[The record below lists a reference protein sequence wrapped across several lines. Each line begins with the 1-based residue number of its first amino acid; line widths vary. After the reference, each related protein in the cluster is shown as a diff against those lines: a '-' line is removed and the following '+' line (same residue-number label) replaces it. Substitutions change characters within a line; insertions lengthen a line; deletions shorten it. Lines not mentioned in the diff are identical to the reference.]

1 MRRSLAPSQ
10 LHSIKVSPA
19 IQEPPLKSSRT
30 VLNEK
35 NVPDHS
41 PATFVSLYR
50 KSLTPCDTNSHEDLI
65 RDILSKPFRVPMV
78 NYTGGSAD
86 SRALGVRRST
96 SRVALHDPFE
106 EGALVLYSPPE
117 VTAHDALKQESTKQL
132 VHVVVDPMLSKI
144 LRPHQREGVKFMYD
158 CVTGVQIPEN
168 HGCIMADEMGLGKT
182 LQCITLIWTLL
193 RQGPEGKPTI
203 DKAVVVT
210 PSSLLRNWY
219 NEFQKWLHGKV
230 NPLAIDSGSKDEI
243 DSKLACFLSQTGR
256 RIPSPIL
263 IISYETFRLH
273 ASVLHK
279 GSVGLVLCDEGHR
292 LKNSENQ
299 TYQALVQLNCPRRVL
314 LSGTPIQNDLL
325 EYFSLVHFVNMGLLG
340 TANEF
345 RRRYEIPIL
354 RGRDADATDEDQKK
368 GEEILQELLGIVT
381 RCIIRRT
388 QALLTKYLPVKIEQ
402 VVCCNLVPGQR
413 EVYTDFVKR
422 MAREVALK
430 MNADESKLS
439 VSSLASITHL
449 KKLCNHPD
457 LVYEK
462 MATNTDGFHNAL
474 SYFPPSY
481 RGSLESNDAVKPEL
495 SGKFQVLD
503 CLLAV
508 IKATTSDKVVLISNY
523 TQTLDLFERLCCQ
536 RGYNYVRLDGTM
548 TIRKRAKVVER
559 FNDPTSQDFVFMLSS
574 KAGGCGLNL
583 IGANRLVMFDPD
595 WNPANDDQAMARVW
609 RDGQKKQCYIYR
621 LISTG
626 TIEEKMLQRQAHKKA
641 LSSCV
646 VDQQEEVE
654 RHFSLG
660 DLRELFMYHTETLSD
675 THDRFKCRRCVNS
688 VQIKPPPEGTD
699 CNSDFSQWN
708 HCYGKK
714 TLNDTVLKT
723 TWDTGCISFVFWHYS
738 HEEQR
743 ITV

>member
-1 MRRSLAPSQ
+1 M
-10 LHSIKVSPA
+10 
-19 IQEPPLKSSRT
+19 
-30 VLNEK
+30 
-35 NVPDHS
+35 
-41 PATFVSLYR
+41 
-50 KSLTPCDTNSHEDLI
+50 
-65 RDILSKPFRVPMV
+65 
-78 NYTGGSAD
+78 
-86 SRALGVRRST
+86 
-96 SRVALHDPFE
+96 
-106 EGALVLYSPPE
+106 
-117 VTAHDALKQESTKQL
+117 
-132 VHVVVDPMLSKI
+132 
-144 LRPHQREGVKFMYD
+144 
-158 CVTGVQIPEN
+158 
-168 HGCIMADEMGLGKT
+168 
-182 LQCITLIWTLL
+182 
-193 RQGPEGKPTI
+193 
-203 DKAVVVT
+203 
-210 PSSLLRNWY
+210 
-219 NEFQKWLHGKV
+219 
-230 NPLAIDSGSKDEI
+230 
-243 DSKLACFLSQTGR
+243 
-256 RIPSPIL
+256 

-495 SGKFQVLD
+495 SGKPLISILSCISVRKRFPTLTLIF
-503 CLLAV
+503 CE
-508 IKATTSDKVVLISNY
+508 SDKHKS
-523 TQTLDLFERLCCQ
+523 
-536 RGYNYVRLDGTM
+536 
-548 TIRKRAKVVER
+548 
-559 FNDPTSQDFVFMLSS
+559 
-574 KAGGCGLNL
+574 NL
-583 IGANRLVMFDPD
+583 I
-595 WNPANDDQAMARVW
+595 
-609 RDGQKKQCYIYR
+609 
-621 LISTG
+621 
-626 TIEEKMLQRQAHKKA
+626 
-641 LSSCV
+641 
-646 VDQQEEVE
+646 
-654 RHFSLG
+654 
-660 DLRELFMYHTETLSD
+660 
-675 THDRFKCRRCVNS
+675 
-688 VQIKPPPEGTD
+688 
-699 CNSDFSQWN
+699 
-708 HCYGKK
+708 
-714 TLNDTVLKT
+714 
-723 TWDTGCISFVFWHYS
+723 
-738 HEEQR
+738 
-743 ITV
+743 